1 MNITGVPHMAD
12 YYASKHAFIGFNES
26 LRMELKKFK
35 YDGVKALVVRPPAIK
50 TGMFAGCLEKY

>member
-1 MNITGVPHMAD
+1 
-12 YYASKHAFIGFNES
+12 
-26 LRMELKKFK
+26 MELKKFK